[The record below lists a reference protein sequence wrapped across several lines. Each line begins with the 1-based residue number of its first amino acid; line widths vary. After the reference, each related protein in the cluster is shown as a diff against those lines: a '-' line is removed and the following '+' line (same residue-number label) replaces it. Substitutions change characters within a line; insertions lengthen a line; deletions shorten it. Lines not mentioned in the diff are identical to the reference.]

1 MGLDQYL
8 ITNSKAMS
16 MAINKV
22 DEEAPEYGA
31 NWVKYRAETGIV
43 AEWRKANQIHKWFVH
58 NVQDSKDDCGYYEVE
73 PEQLEELLE
82 AVNEVL
88 GSTKL
93 VKGWIRCG
101 YTYDHN
107 MNKVYN
113 TREGMVLEDSSTA
126 RRLLPTQEG
135 FFFGGTAY
143 DQYYWEDLESTKAQ
157 LEAILETVEE
167 NEERWGW
174 QFKGDDGWL
183 LRLQYHSSW

>member
-16 MAINKV
+16 KAINKV
-22 DEEAPEYGA
+22 DDEATEYKA
-31 NWVKYRAETGIV
+31 NWVGYRAKTGIV
-43 AEWRKANQIHKWFVH
+43 AEWRKANQIHKWFVD
-58 NVQDSKDDCGYYEVE
+58 NVQGGKDDCGYYEVE

-93 VKGWIRCG
+93 VKGRICCG

-107 MNKVYN
+107 MNKVYDM
-113 TREGMVLEDSSTA
+113 REGMVLEDTSIA

-135 FFFGGTAY
+135 FFFG
-143 DQYYWEDLESTKAQ
+143 STNYTSTRKQSLKSAQ
-157 LEAILETVEE
+157 NTE
-167 NEERWGW
+167 
-174 QFKGDDGWL
+174 K
-183 LRLQYHSSW
+183 SSRN

>member
-16 MAINKV
+16 KAINKA
-22 DEEAPEYGA
+22 EEGAPKHETF
-31 NWVKYRAETGIV
+31 WVEYRAKTGIV
-43 AEWRKANQIHKWFVH
+43 AEWRKANQIHKWFVDK
-58 NVQDSKDDCGYYEVE
+58 VQDGKDDCGYYEVE

-88 GSTKL
+88 GSTRL
-93 VKGWIRCG
+93 VKGRIRCG

-107 MNKVYN
+107 MNKVYD
-113 TREGMVLEDSSTA
+113 TCEGMVLEDASTA

-135 FFFGGTAY
+135 FFFGSTDY

-167 NEERWGW
+167 TDGRWGW
-174 QFKGDDGWL
+174 RFKGEDGWL